1 MVNPK
6 FHVALNEEEESD
18 LSKKLGEIKNLDMFL
33 TELHD
38 FIMNMERPNREFD
51 PSWK

>member
-1 MVNPK
+1 MVNST
-6 FHVALNEEEESD
+6 FHVTLNEREETE
-18 LSKKLGEIKNLDMFL
+18 LSKKLAEIKNLDMFL

-38 FIMNMERPNREFD
+38 FIMNMERPDREFD